1 MTATLR
7 IPAPALPAPAARR
20 FAPRTLLT
28 IATVIAAVSLAVALV
43 GLVVDPRSIQGAPAW
58 LKPMK
63 FGISITLYLVTMRWM
78 LSSIR
83 GHRRLLW
90 GITGVMV
97 VTLTAEIVLIDMQVL
112 RGTTSHFNKSTPF
125 DTAVYNGMGGLVTM
139 LFVATVIAAVLVL
152 RRRGLDAGIAAGM
165 RWGLLVSLLG
175 MADAAFMIVNVGW
188 NAGGGHTVGAPD
200 GGPGML
206 LTDWSTLHGDLRIGH
221 FVGLHALQAMPI
233 LAWLLATRTG
243 LDERSRARLLR
254 VAAVGYAGL
263 MVLVTW
269 QALRGQPL
277 LQPDAE
283 TLAAGAAL
291 VAVVVA
297 AAGLVLTRR
306 TAPLLRA
313 AAR

>member
-7 IPAPALPAPAARR
+7 IPAPALPAPAVCR

-28 IATVIAAVSLAVALV
+28 IATVIAAVSLVVALV
-43 GLVVDPRSIQGAPAW
+43 GLAVDPRSIQGAPAW

-78 LSSIR
+78 LSFVH
-83 GHRRLLW
+83 GHRRLQW
-90 GITGVMV
+90 AITGVML

-125 DTAVYNGMGGLVTM
+125 DTAVFNGMGGLVTM
-139 LFVATVIAAVLVL
+139 LFLATVIAAVLVL

-206 LTDWSTLHGDLRIGH
+206 LTDWSTQHGDLRIAH
-221 FVGLHALQAMPI
+221 FVGLHALQLIPL
-233 LAWLLATRTG
+233 LAWVVHRCLPAGSEDRQRLLVLLATLAYIG
-243 LDERSRARLLR
+243 LVALL
-254 VAAVGYAGL
+254 
-263 MVLVTW
+263 TW

-277 LQPDAE
+277 LRPDRT
-283 TLAAGAAL
+283 TLAALSTGIVATAASGT
-291 VAVVVA
+291 AVVHY
-297 AAGLVLTRR
+297 LR
-306 TAPLLRA
+306 T
-313 AAR
+313 